1 MIDTQA
7 IIDLVAREAA
17 LEPSKL
23 SIDTELK
30 GLGITSLD
38 MMNVMF
44 SIEDATGVLVEPDDM
59 VDVATLGDLVALVTR
74 KAAQATHEAQ
84 S

>member
-44 SIEDATGVLVEPDDM
+44 SVEDATGVLVEPDDM